1 MKNKNEKLRLTVK
14 AALFAAMLCVLSPLT
29 IPAGAVPFSL
39 SLAAVY
45 LCGAFQTPLYAVAS
59 TVCYLILGACGLPV
73 FSNFSGGIGK
83 LIGPTGGYLFSYPLT
98 ALAVALSVKL
108 FKKRSV
114 LSLSVGMTVGCLLSY
129 TCGTL
134 YYMGDRRRQPRRGA
148 CVLRGAVHLV
158 RRTQDRFLHRPR
170 HARSADGWK
179 RIYKNGVCASCQ
191 RTRNVL

>member
-73 FSNFSGGIGK
+73 FSNFTGGVGA
-83 LIGPTGGYLFSYPLT
+83 LLGTTGGYIVGFLFSALLVWALERFT
-98 ALAVALSVKL
+98 AGRLWAQALVMVLAL
-108 FKKRSV
+108 FV
-114 LSLSVGMTVGCLLSY
+114 CYAFGTCLLY
-129 TCGTL
+129 TSPS
-134 YYMGDRRRQPRRGA
+134 PR
-148 CVLRGAVHLV
+148 
-158 RRTQDRFLHRPR
+158 D
-170 HARSADGWK
+170 
-179 RIYKNGVCASCQ
+179 
-191 RTRNVL
+191 

>member
-1 MKNKNEKLRLTVK
+1 M
-14 AALFAAMLCVLSPLT
+14 
-29 IPAGAVPFSL
+29 
-39 SLAAVY
+39 
-45 LCGAFQTPLYAVAS
+45 
-59 TVCYLILGACGLPV
+59 

-134 YYMGDRRRQPRRGA
+134 YYMAIGGVSLGA
-148 CVLRGAVHLV
+148 AL
-158 RRTQDRFLHRPR
+158 
-170 HARSADGWK
+170 
-179 RIYKNGVCASCQ
+179 ASCVVPFIWFD
-191 RTRNVL
+191 VLKIVFCTALGTLVGRRMEKNI